1 MVSSP
6 QADAPPIEL
15 SRLGWFF
22 IEKDMKM
29 AKDYLTSEQHAKH
42 ILSVQNKQHLS
53 IH

>member
-6 QADAPPIEL
+6 QADALPIEL

-29 AKDYLTSEQHAKH
+29 PKDFLTSEQCANH
-42 ILSVQNKQHLS
+42 ILSVQNTQHLS
-53 IH
+53 IQ